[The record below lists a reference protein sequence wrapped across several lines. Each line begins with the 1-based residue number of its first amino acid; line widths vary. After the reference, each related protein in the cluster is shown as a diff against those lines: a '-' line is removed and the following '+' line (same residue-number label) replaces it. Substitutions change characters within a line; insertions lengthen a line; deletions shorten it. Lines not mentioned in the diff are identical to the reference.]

1 LYTPPISIRQ
11 AESKDNQLAALA
23 RRQFLKFL
31 AASPLLG
38 WSAAGRLLAEES
50 LLSIR
55 LPDYLIDSPAEA
67 LDVFDLHTV
76 AKHTLPPAHYGYL
89 ATGTDGN
96 ETLSANRRAFEE
108 VYLRPMRM
116 VDTRHISLET
126 TLLEEQLKSPIVL
139 APVGSQ
145 RAFHPEAELAT
156 ARAAGVQEHLQIL
169 SNMTSNPIE
178 DVIAARGAPVWFQL
192 YPTDQWPTAQ
202 RTLERAER
210 AGARVVVLTV
220 DLNSGSNRVLLNQH
234 VRTDDRD
241 CSSCHGTG
249 GVEDFVRMNPMYE
262 GSSVTLAN
270 FNLSGMTWEYLER
283 IRQATSMKI
292 VVKGIVTNGDAAAA
306 VEAGA
311 DAVYVSNHGGRAEA
325 SGWGAL
331 ESLPEVVEAVNGRV
345 PVMIDSGFRRGTDIF
360 KALAMGADAVCIGRA
375 YIWGLAAFGQPGVER
390 VLEIL
395 KAELAMV
402 MGQVGA
408 RSIADINR
416 QHIGVRRFG
425 RGQAG

>member
-1 LYTPPISIRQ
+1 VT
-11 AESKDNQLAALA
+11 ALA

-55 LPDYLIDSPAEA
+55 LPDYLINSPSEA

-192 YPTDQWPTAQ
+192 YPTDRWATAQ

-210 AGARVVVLTV
+210 AGAPVVVLTV

-241 CSSCHGTG
+241 CASCHGTG

-283 IRQATSMKI
+283 VRQATSMKI

-416 QHIGVRRFG
+416 QHIGLRRFG
-425 RGQAG
+425 RDQAG

>member
-1 LYTPPISIRQ
+1 LT
-11 AESKDNQLAALA
+11 ALA

-38 WSAAGRLLAEES
+38 WSGAGRLVAEES
-50 LLSIR
+50 LLAIR
-55 LPDYLIDSPAEA
+55 LPDYLINSPAEA
-67 LDVFDLHTV
+67 LDVFDFHV
-76 AKHTLPPAHYGYL
+76 AAKHTLPPAHYGYL

-116 VDTRHISLET
+116 VDTSHISLET
-126 TLLEEQLKSPIVL
+126 TLLEEQLKSPIIL

-145 RAFHPEAELAT
+145 RAFHADAELAS
-156 ARAAGVQEHLQIL
+156 ARAARAQEHLQIL

-178 DVIAARGAPVWFQL
+178 DVIAARGEPVWFQL
-192 YPTDQWPTAQ
+192 YPTNKWSTAQ
-202 RTLERAER
+202 GMLERAEG

-220 DLNSGSNRVLLNQH
+220 DLNSWSNRVLLNQH

-249 GVEDFVRMNPMYE
+249 GVEDFLRMNPMYE
-262 GSSVTLAN
+262 DSSLTLEDFDMSN
-270 FNLSGMTWEYLER
+270 MTWDYLER

-292 VVKGIVTNGDAAAA
+292 VVKGIVTHGDAAAA

-402 MGQVGA
+402 MGQMGA
-408 RSIADINR
+408 RTIAEIDR
-416 QHIGVRRFG
+416 QHIGIRRS
-425 RGQAG
+425 